1 MLAAFDTPF
10 NALIKP
16 GILTQIII
24 GIQIITEFWKG
35 SFCFCKQSTLHIYR
49 ISEILSSLMVR
60 R

>member
-24 GIQIITEFWKG
+24 GIHIITEFWKG
-35 SFCFCKQSTLHIYR
+35 SFCFCKQSTLR
-49 ISEILSSLMVR
+49 QKLEVWNNVMVVGAK
-60 R
+60 